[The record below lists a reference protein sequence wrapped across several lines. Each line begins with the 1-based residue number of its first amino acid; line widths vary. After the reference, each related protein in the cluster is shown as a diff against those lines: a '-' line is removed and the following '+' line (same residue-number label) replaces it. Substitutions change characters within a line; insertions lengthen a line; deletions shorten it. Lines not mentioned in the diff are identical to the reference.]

1 MTGLVRSILGMGNPL
16 LDVSA
21 VIDHSFLDKYGVSA
35 QTQCVGL
42 PKLDKNNQIL
52 AEDKHQPMYK
62 VGQSSFRHHTSL
74 TWHSSILLSCGIYL
88 HNRVTWR
95 LQEMAGLPGV
105 EYIPGGATQNSIRI
119 AQWMLQVAGATSYM
133 GCVGKDDFG
142 KKMSEIAT
150 KDGVNVRYMIDG
162 ETATGTCGVCVSK
175 DGSRSLVANLAAAN
189 NYKVDH
195 LKEKDN
201 FALLEQA
208 RIIYSAGFFLTA
220 SAESMLTAAKHAAAN
235 NKIYCVNISA
245 PFLLQVPPFKKAF
258 TETMPYVDYLFGNE
272 TEAEAFAESEGWKT
286 KNTTEIAAKARA
298 IASLPKENGARC
310 RTVVITQGAL
320 PTVVASQGKIVHVP
334 VITLEKE
341 KLVDTNGAGDAFVGG
356 FLSQLV
362 AGKDIQECCRAGN
375 FAAHVII
382 QRSGCTFPE
391 KPTGFTWA

>member
-21 VIDHSFLDKYGVSA
+21 VIDQSFLDKYG
-35 QTQCVGL
+35 
-42 PKLDKNNQIL
+42 LDKNNQIL

-62 VGQSSFRHHTSL
+62 
-74 TWHSSILLSCGIYL
+74 
-88 HNRVTWR
+88 
-95 LQEMAGLPGV
+95 EMAGLPGV

-286 KNTTEIAAKARA
+286 KNTTEIAAK

>member
-21 VIDHSFLDKYGVSA
+21 VVDESFLKKYG
-35 QTQCVGL
+35 
-42 PKLDKNNQIL
+42 LDKNNQIL

-62 VGQSSFRHHTSL
+62 
-74 TWHSSILLSCGIYL
+74 
-88 HNRVTWR
+88 
-95 LQEMAGLPGV
+95 EMADLPGV

-119 AQWMLQVAGATSYM
+119 AQWMLQVAGATSYI

-142 KKMSEIAT
+142 NKMRETASN
-150 KDGVNVRYMIDG
+150 DGVNVQYMVDP
-162 ETATGTCGVCVSK
+162 EAATGTCAVCVSK

-195 LKEKDN
+195 FKQKDN

-208 RIIYSAGFFLTA
+208 RIVYSAGFFLTA
-220 SAESMLTAAKHAAAN
+220 SPESILVAAKHAAAK
-235 NKIYCVNISA
+235 NKIYCMNISA

-286 KNTTEIAAKARA
+286 KDPIEIASK
-298 IASLPKENGARC
+298 IAALPKENGSRC

-320 PTVVASQGKIVHVP
+320 PSIVASQGKVVQVP
-334 VITLEKE
+334 VITLPKE

-362 AGKDIQECCRAGN
+362 AGKDVHECCRAGN

-391 KPTGFTWA
+391 KPTGFSWA